1 MERSVGPTNPSKGD
15 GMSAITSAT
24 VPEWHAEAISLREQ
38 GMSEREI
45 AEAVGRAPSSVHEV
59 VKDVQ
64 PRGADEPDPERLA
77 QIAGDSS
84 GAPTPGQ
91 QTIDGGE
98 VSPEAEPVGEVR
110 IDGLK
115 QLGLIDFGGK
125 KPQSSTLA
133 LTGGQFELEG
143 AYEKGDRLFFAG
155 QAQVEFLGALDKIDR
170 KTMIPTTAVQQ
181 HKARIFELVTGDEE
195 QVLVGMFRALVRA
208 DRQKA
213 AALADAFVREA
224 NGGV

>member
-1 MERSVGPTNPSKGD
+1 
-15 GMSAITSAT
+15 MSAITSAT

-77 QIAGDSS
+77 QI
-84 GAPTPGQ
+84 
-91 QTIDGGE
+91 
-98 VSPEAEPVGEVR
+98 R

-133 LTGGQFELEG
+133 LTGGQFELDG